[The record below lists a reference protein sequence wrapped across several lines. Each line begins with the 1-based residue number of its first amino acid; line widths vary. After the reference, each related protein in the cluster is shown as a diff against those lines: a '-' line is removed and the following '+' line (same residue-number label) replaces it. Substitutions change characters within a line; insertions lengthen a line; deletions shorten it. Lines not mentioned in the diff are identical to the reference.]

1 MKVNLVGLTTP
12 SAYTGCHT
20 AEELIVW
27 AARVSNPSNQAN
39 KTTSARLLRYL
50 ITNAHWSPLELV
62 SMTVEIVTTRDI
74 ARQILRHRSFTFQ
87 EYSQR
92 YANPVEDL
100 QFEFRE
106 ARLQDPKNRQNS
118 IAVDDKRLQ
127 ETWNS
132 MQYTNQCSAKIA
144 YNWAIENGIAK
155 EQARSVLPE
164 GNIQSVLQV
173 QGTIRSWIHYCML
186 RMKNGTQKEHAEV
199 AAMVLDI
206 MSVHFPTIVETIK
219 QMEEIAYL
227 KDKALEIL
235 VNKYNNDE
243 TISPEDEELLLKFIN
258 TYSTKK

>member
-1 MKVNLVGLTTP
+1 
-12 SAYTGCHT
+12 
-20 AEELIVW
+20 
-27 AARVSNPSNQAN
+27 
-39 KTTSARLLRYL
+39 
-50 ITNAHWSPLELV
+50 
-62 SMTVEIVTTRDI
+62 
-74 ARQILRHRSFTFQ
+74 
-87 EYSQR
+87 
-92 YANPVEDL
+92 
-100 QFEFRE
+100 
-106 ARLQDPKNRQNS
+106 
-118 IAVDDKRLQ
+118 
-127 ETWNS
+127 